1 MGNPCISESQEGK
14 SLWYKQRVQKF
25 IMEPF
30 KSRLANF
37 TLMKLADCGFLPT
50 IFADLKVRTRNRRSA
65 DILARI
71 ANSVQKFQW
80 VIELACRWQSSF
92 YAGRYVAVMLP
103 LIFGFRHSSKVGK
116 HFANCRPCGS
126 ALQHETHINLSKDRK
141 LWLKS
146 KHHCSGWR
154 KQAKHIFICLFDN
167 NLYNRIF
174 QSQSN
179 PELKG

>member
-103 LIFGFRHSSKVGK
+103 LIFGFRHSV
-116 HFANCRPCGS
+116 H
-126 ALQHETHINLSKDRK
+126 RK
-141 LWLKS
+141 LGNTSQIVDLVAQRFSMKPIS
-146 KHHCSGWR
+146 IS
-154 KQAKHIFICLFDN
+154 AKTENF
-167 NLYNRIF
+167 
-174 QSQSN
+174 
-179 PELKG
+179 G

>member
-37 TLMKLADCGFLPT
+37 TLMKLADCGFLPP

-103 LIFGFRHSSKVGK
+103 LIFGFRHSV
-116 HFANCRPCGS
+116 H
-126 ALQHETHINLSKDRK
+126 RK
-141 LWLKS
+141 LGNTSQIVDLVAQRFSMKPIS
-146 KHHCSGWR
+146 IS
-154 KQAKHIFICLFDN
+154 AKTENF
-167 NLYNRIF
+167 
-174 QSQSN
+174 
-179 PELKG
+179 G

>member
-37 TLMKLADCGFLPT
+37 TLMKLADCGFLPP
-50 IFADLKVRTRNRRSA
+50 IFVDLKVRTRNRRSA

-103 LIFGFRHSSKVGK
+103 LIFGFRHSV
-116 HFANCRPCGS
+116 H
-126 ALQHETHINLSKDRK
+126 RK
-141 LWLKS
+141 LGNTSQIVDLVAQRFSMKPIS
-146 KHHCSGWR
+146 IS
-154 KQAKHIFICLFDN
+154 AKTENF
-167 NLYNRIF
+167 
-174 QSQSN
+174 
-179 PELKG
+179 G

>member
-37 TLMKLADCGFLPT
+37 TLMKLAECGFLPP

-65 DILARI
+65 DILASI

-103 LIFGFRHSSKVGK
+103 LIFGFRHSV
-116 HFANCRPCGS
+116 H
-126 ALQHETHINLSKDRK
+126 RK
-141 LWLKS
+141 LGNTSQIVDLVAQRFSMKPIS
-146 KHHCSGWR
+146 IS
-154 KQAKHIFICLFDN
+154 AKTENF
-167 NLYNRIF
+167 
-174 QSQSN
+174 
-179 PELKG
+179 G

>member
-37 TLMKLADCGFLPT
+37 TLMKLADCGFLPP

-103 LIFGFRHSSKVGK
+103 LIFGFQHSV
-116 HFANCRPCGS
+116 H
-126 ALQHETHINLSKDRK
+126 RK
-141 LWLKS
+141 LGNTSQIVDLVAQRFSMKPIS
-146 KHHCSGWR
+146 IS
-154 KQAKHIFICLFDN
+154 AKTENF
-167 NLYNRIF
+167 
-174 QSQSN
+174 
-179 PELKG
+179 G

>member
-14 SLWYKQRVQKF
+14 SLWYKQRVLKF

-37 TLMKLADCGFLPT
+37 TLMKLADCGFLPP

-103 LIFGFRHSSKVGK
+103 LIFGFRHSV
-116 HFANCRPCGS
+116 H
-126 ALQHETHINLSKDRK
+126 RK
-141 LWLKS
+141 LGNTSQIVDLVAQRFSMKPIS
-146 KHHCSGWR
+146 IS
-154 KQAKHIFICLFDN
+154 AKTENF
-167 NLYNRIF
+167 
-174 QSQSN
+174 
-179 PELKG
+179 G